1 MLVYFGVSVPS
12 LKMVRQI
19 QKTTTILFRHNSTM
33 STYALSRDLSIPLIA
48 GICTALQIKSFAKW
62 SKSNCI
68 IKDLIKSIP
77 KMPYFSWTKESRTL
91 YKKNQKI

>member
-1 MLVYFGVSVPS
+1 
-12 LKMVRQI
+12 
-19 QKTTTILFRHNSTM
+19 M

-48 GICTALQIKSFAKW
+48 SICATLQIKSFAKW

-77 KMPYFSWTKESRTL
+77 KMPYIIPGQNNLEFCTKKS
-91 YKKNQKI
+91 KNINM